1 MECPDGDQDAPH
13 PVEFADCKNAHADE
27 DEHGHAGDDAV
38 FGAAC
43 HALPAHVGF
52 KIVFVQA
59 RADVRC
65 RGQNRTLPI
74 AEKEMPAALEQ

>member
-59 RADVRC
+59 RADKPAVQTFAAAGKTERC
-65 RGQNRTLPI
+65 Q
-74 AEKEMPAALEQ
+74 